1 MSERENTLFKACF
14 PFIIIK
20 KEVLGMPNYVKS
32 KITGI
37 TKEQLMPYLSDDGS
51 GEEYLDFEKIIPMPN
66 DLRIESSSRLY
77 RGMEIIKDNVLS
89 VDFINNLS
97 DEEKDYLKYG
107 F

>member
-37 TKEQLMPYLSDDGS
+37 TKEQLMPYLSV
-51 GEEYLDFEKIIPMPN
+51 
-66 DLRIESSSRLY
+66 
-77 RGMEIIKDNVLS
+77 MEAVKNILI
-89 VDFINNLS
+89 
-97 DEEKDYLKYG
+97 LKR
-107 F
+107 

>member
-1 MSERENTLFKACF
+1 MKRKSEKMSERENTLFKACF

-51 GEEYLDFEKIIPMPN
+51 GEEYLDF
-66 DLRIESSSRLY
+66 
-77 RGMEIIKDNVLS
+77 
-89 VDFINNLS
+89 
-97 DEEKDYLKYG
+97 
-107 F
+107 